1 MEDFACYKEFRSFKV
16 EVDYNNSKVCLNNWN
31 LISNRITI
39 HFLCL
44 SNCPMEGCD
53 RVYNFVS
60 SHQILISK
68 YYMLLC
74 TKPIFIYII
83 RKMVPITGRAS
94 SILEI
99 FVF

>member
-1 MEDFACYKEFRSFKV
+1 MENFACFKEFRSFKV
-16 EVDYNNSKVCLNNWN
+16 EVDYNNSKVCLYKWN
-31 LISNRITI
+31 LTSNHVTI

-74 TKPIFIYII
+74 AKPIFINI

-94 SILEI
+94 SFLEI
-99 FVF
+99 FCF